1 MNRLTIIGSVNP
13 YGGYGRHLIR
23 AARDIE
29 ALTDTR
35 VMIRPLKS
43 HPDVPQWI
51 QERTVNEVTGV
62 HWELIIAPP
71 TVCPTP
77 GKRTV
82 YFTMNET
89 TRLTD
94 ASVEL
99 LRKADEI
106 IVPNEWNKNVF
117 EGSGCC
123 RTSGF
128 PKIHIVPLGIDHRIF
143 NWRPLPP
150 PSPVVFGTAGS
161 GPRKG
166 IPDVIR
172 AFLEAFPGRNDVRLR
187 IKITTED
194 EAPDV
199 VDSRIDVVR
208 ANYTDEQMADWYA
221 SLHCFVSA
229 SRGEGWNLMQQEAV
243 VSGKAI
249 ISWDLGGMSEWI
261 GLRPVRDE
269 LGHDEASRLVD
280 APSPYVGKW
289 LNIHP
294 YMIRAVMKHLAD
306 NPPIRSSYSSMC
318 RASEFTWD
326 RSSAELIRVLT
337 EVGAIGEKPFM
348 KNVYSD
354 VAFGMK
360 LSPEYIKLR
369 DDLIKK
375 AEISLGAPQYYHS
388 GNLGDIIYGLY
399 AMREHCGERGAELI
413 VGPCQHQTGA
423 HSIKAPITKQQFDML
438 LPLLK
443 TQVWIKRVR
452 WSQFYPIAEDV
463 HDMNGFRKLWPRRHT
478 LGIKTLCEAQFEHLG
493 IREGFDPAHAWL
505 GLQPSWQGTN
515 LPRVVIHRSA
525 RWRQDDQMWRKLV
538 NAYREKL
545 LFVGTADEYF
555 EFENTYG
562 AVSFWKVRDFLEM
575 AEIITFAIG
584 FVGNQSFPMA
594 LAIGFGQNVFQ
605 EQSLATPDCA
615 FDRPGSFWTQKDDM
629 RAVLKGWLE

>member
-13 YGGYGRHLIR
+13 FSGYGKHLIR
-23 AARDIE
+23 AAQDID

-89 TRLTD
+89 TRLTEQNV
-94 ASVEL
+94 AL
-99 LRKADEI
+99 LNKADHI
-106 IVPNEWNKNVF
+106 IVPNQWNKDCF
-117 EGSGCC
+117 LASGV
-123 RTSGF
+123 SK
-128 PKIHIVPLGIDHRIF
+128 PIHIVPLGIDHRVF

-161 GPRKG
+161 GARKG
-166 IPDVIR
+166 IPDVIK

-199 VDSRIDVVR
+199 VDPRIDVVR
-208 ANYTDEQMADWYA
+208 SCYSDAEMADWYA

-229 SRGEGWNLMQQEAV
+229 SRGEGWGLMRQESCAMGRGLA
-243 VSGKAI
+243 SAY
-249 ISWDLGGMSEWI
+249 LPGMSWTEQTPS
-261 GLRPVRDE
+261 G
-269 LGHDEASRLVD
+269 RLAD
-280 APSPYVGKW
+280 APPPYVGQWHAGPDPRSFKMV
-289 LNIHP
+289 LQD
-294 YMIRAVMKHLAD
+294 AVSDFQLRRIVSNTNA
-306 NPPIRSSYSSMC
+306 
-318 RASEFTWD
+318 EQFTWD

-337 EVGAIGEKPFM
+337 EVGAIGSKVPFGPDAGPY
-348 KNVYSD
+348 KKALGVGGGDGDRPGLARAERPPECVRSAERD
-354 VAFGMK
+354 VARTK
-360 LSPEYIKLR
+360 QLPTPPK
-369 DDLIKK
+369 
-375 AEISLGAPQYYHS
+375 YYHS

-399 AMREHCGERGAELI
+399 AMREHCGDRGADLI
-413 VGPCQHQTGA
+413 IGPCQHQTGA
-423 HSIKAPITKQQFDML
+423 HSLKAPITKQQFDML
-438 LPLLK
+438 LPLLR
-443 TQVWIKRVR
+443 TQKWIKRVR

-463 HDMNGFRKLWPRRHT
+463 HDMNGFRNLWPRRHT
-478 LGIKTLCEAQFEHLG
+478 MGIKTLCEAQFEHLG
-493 IREGFDPAHAWL
+493 IREKFDPTHAWL
-505 GLQPSWQGTN
+505 DLQPSWQGTN

-525 RWRQDDQMWRKLV
+525 RWRQDDQMWRNLV

-545 LFVGTADEYF
+545 LFVGMADEYF

-575 AEIITFAIG
+575 AEIITFSIG
-584 FVGNQSFPMA
+584 VVANQSFPCA

-615 FDRPGSFWTQKDDM
+615 FDRPSLWTQKDDV

>member
-13 YGGYGRHLIR
+13 LGGYGRHLIR
-23 AARDIE
+23 AAQDIE

-35 VMIRPLKS
+35 VIIRPIKT
-43 HPDVPQWI
+43 HPDAPQWI
-51 QERTVNEVTGV
+51 QERTINEVTGV
-62 HWELIIAPP
+62 RWELIIAPP

-89 TRLTD
+89 TRLTEQNV
-94 ASVEL
+94 AL
-99 LRKADEI
+99 LNKADHV
-106 IVPNEWNKNVF
+106 IVPNQWNKDCF
-117 EGSGCC
+117 LASGV
-123 RTSGF
+123 SK
-128 PKIHIVPLGIDHRIF
+128 PIHIVPLGIDHCVF

-161 GPRKG
+161 GARKG

-187 IKITTED
+187 IKITAED

-229 SRGEGWNLMQQEAV
+229 SRGEGWGLMQQESCAMGRSLIAAPFGGILSR
-243 VSGKAI
+243 SGDPGGVPELEDAPPPYSGQWVGANVRHMSKWMRLTVCGEMFD
-249 ISWDLGGMSEWI
+249 ISA
-261 GLRPVRDE
+261 
-269 LGHDEASRLVD
+269 EAS
-280 APSPYVGKW
+280 K
-289 LNIHP
+289 
-294 YMIRAVMKHLAD
+294 
-306 NPPIRSSYSSMC
+306 
-318 RASEFTWD
+318 FTWD

-337 EVGAIGEKPFM
+337 EVGAIGSKVPFGPDAGPYKLTLESAPTM
-348 KNVYSD
+348 FLSGD
-354 VAFGMK
+354 EATAFARK
-360 LSPEYIKLR
+360 IYADRK
-369 DDLIKK
+369 
-375 AEISLGAPQYYHS
+375 YYHS

-399 AMREHCGERGAELI
+399 AIREHCGERGAELI
-413 VGPCQHQTGA
+413 IGPCQHQTGA
-423 HSIKAPITKQQFDML
+423 HSLKAPITKQQFDML
-438 LPLLK
+438 LPLLR
-443 TQVWIKRVR
+443 TQKWIKRVR

-463 HDMNGFRKLWPRRHT
+463 HDMNGFRNLWPRRHT
-478 LGIKTLCEAQFEHLG
+478 MGIKTLCEAQFEHLG
-493 IREGFDPAHAWL
+493 IREKFDPTHAWL
-505 GLQPSWQGTN
+505 DLQPSWQGTN

-525 RWRQDDQMWRKLV
+525 RWRQDDQMWRNLV

-545 LFVGTADEYF
+545 LFVGMADEYF

-594 LAIGFGQNVFQ
+594 LAIGFGQRVFQ

-615 FDRPGSFWTQKDDM
+615 FERPSFWTQKDDV